1 MSSPFDELFGR
12 RRASSWFPDL
22 DSMMKEMEK
31 LMEDALKN
39 MEQQV
44 PKHLVKERRLDDG
57 SVVRETGPIVYGYSV
72 KIGEDGKP
80 VVRKFGNLNAFPG
93 PLGGTFSV
101 SDQREPIV
109 DIIKDSDRIRVVA
122 EIPGVNK
129 EDLRVTA
136 SEDSVTIESISGERR
151 YHKKMDLPYQID
163 PTTGK
168 STYKNGI
175 LEVTFNT
182 KNPKEY
188 GVAVSVD

>member
-12 RRASSWFPDL
+12 RRTSSWFPDL

-122 EIPGVNK
+122 EINSTAAAIAAITIKDIVLLFFFLFLLISIICK
-129 EDLRVTA
+129 IEDAGFSL
-136 SEDSVTIESISGERR
+136 
-151 YHKKMDLPYQID
+151 
-163 PTTGK
+163 
-168 STYKNGI
+168 
-175 LEVTFNT
+175 
-182 KNPKEY
+182 
-188 GVAVSVD
+188 

>member
-1 MSSPFDELFGR
+1 MSTPFDDLFGR
-12 RRASSWFPDL
+12 RRTSSWFPDL

-44 PKHLVKERRLDDG
+44 PKHLVRERRLNDG

-101 SDQREPIV
+101 TDQREPIV
-109 DIIKDSDRIRVVA
+109 DIIRDNELIRVVA

-129 EDLRVTA
+129 EDLKLTA
-136 SEDSVTIESISGERR
+136 NEDSLTLESISGERR
-151 YHKKMDLPYQID
+151 YYKKMNLPVQID
-163 PTTGK
+163 AATGK

-175 LEVTFNT
+175 LEVTFKT
-182 KNPKEY
+182 KNPKDY
-188 GVAVSVD
+188 GVAINVE